1 MTRPTPQQQPPVTEA
16 QPPPPITEPL
26 TQAVVAAD
34 LANALAPVDLP
45 VLNAVEAAN
54 VISLVQTQDLA
65 QELATQ
71 AAERASVKLI
81 EGFAEWYQFAKVFEL
96 AKALSELVDGF
107 KHSVARLAD
116 GYMGEVL
123 SHMTGTRIK
132 PTGIRKTDIDRFGVD
147 PIDVY
152 KRVADTARYQQSKI
166 DQAMMDVVA
175 GADPETLTRLVSP
188 NAAALHRAH
197 QLIRSDLAHARR
209 AQLHHSM
216 INAAERGLTSDNYRR
231 VIHPELSQ
239 DGEGTCGLCI
249 AASTRIYHVKD
260 LMPIHPGCH
269 CGEVPIGKD
278 GYDPGGAINDSDF
291 GRLYADAGG
300 STAAEDLRKTRYKV
314 DEHGELGPVLR
325 PADEPTRQP
334 VGGKFGKP
342 DPNTERKVR
351 QHKEL
356 ARRNALRQKRDA
368 LQRSHD
374 DIVQKMDADPENWP
388 PEKWRPLA
396 DDIQQRADELTND
409 IGDRDVLDAQA
420 ANKRIQAEA
429 VVRNSAHQRELDAAE
444 KEYQRRIAAGDP
456 LADLPMDDGPHT
468 LEDDVLL
475 TNPRFAEGGA
485 YAMNCVHVV
494 QAEELRRRGFDVV
507 ATPLPQ
513 EFWSQQGRSLDEAL
527 GNWIGDPDRYLVRGS
542 AVGIKNIAQGWPDGA
557 RGWVNVNWKR
567 GGSHVFNVEKVGD
580 RTVWSDAQK
589 GVYDFNPDTYFNRAQ
604 PVVRIVRIDD
614 LNPTRDVEQFVTP
627 SDHAKF
633 VTTGHSGVIPAA
645 APSQRARDIA
655 TSKSIFGLTPVG
667 RASPEPLAMRGY
679 DDLPAALQR
688 KIMAKLEHDTNLPE
702 IELERRA
709 QDNLDRLY
717 HAGNK
722 ADANWYREQGAELT
736 KRADAINSEFGTHL
750 TPEQLAGMV
759 SVTSTK
765 KRWVENKAF
774 AEGIAR
780 KLAADEP
787 FDVTN
792 MMITDY
798 NTWAGKRRGNLAVPH
813 PDLKPGRYKPSEL
826 PTDFV
831 ASKTPGIPKAMNTDI
846 GIRAVTIFRGER
858 SVDDIVNG
866 PKQRNFIN
874 NLLEPEDT
882 RFITVDTW
890 HYRAIMEGVPLT
902 REIGPKGN
910 RHTYTYTLE
919 EWADRDLSVQDG
931 RALLF
936 GYDPTKDRYDD
947 ANIDATV
954 KAADQF
960 APQLFFQSGPAS
972 KADGWESD
980 YGTYPWFVKQ
990 TQIAAERL
998 GVSPID
1004 LQAVV
1009 WVAMGGGV

>member
-54 VISLVQTQDLA
+54 VVSLVQTEDLA

-71 AAERASVKLI
+71 AAERAAVKML
-81 EGFAEWYQFAKVFEL
+81 EGFTDWYQFGKMFLL
-96 AKALSELVDGF
+96 AKALSEMVEGF
-107 KHSVARLAD
+107 KSSVARLAD

-123 SHMTGTRIK
+123 SHMVGKRIK
-132 PTGIRKTDIDRFGVD
+132 PVGIRKTDIDRFGVD

-152 KRVADTARYQQSKI
+152 KRIGDAARYQQSKI
-166 DQAMMDVVA
+166 DKAMMDVVA
-175 GADPETLTRLVSP
+175 GADPETLTRLVTP
-188 NAAALHRAH
+188 EQAALHRAH

-216 INAAERGLTSDNYRR
+216 INAAQRGLTSDNYRR

-325 PADEPTRQP
+325 PAGEPTREDDATRIRRGQREI
-334 VGGKFGKP
+334 
-342 DPNTERKVR
+342 DDRKAR
-351 QHKEL
+351 QKAGLHKRLVE
-356 ARRNALRQKRDA
+356 KRDA
-368 LQRSHD
+368 LVRSHN
-374 DIVQKMDADPENWP
+374 DIDQKMLNDPDNFPSSEY
-388 PEKWRPLA
+388 RPISDSLGERIREINA
-396 DDIQQRADELTND
+396 ELGEGEDNSSLFQVLDPKD
-409 IGDRDVLDAQA
+409 IG
-420 ANKRIQAEA
+420 
-429 VVRNSAHQRELDAAE
+429 
-444 KEYQRRIAAGDP
+444 P
-456 LADLPMDDGPHT
+456 LTDLPLNDGPHK

-494 QAEELRRRGFDVV
+494 QAEELRRRGFDVE

-513 EFWSQQGRSLDEAL
+513 QFWSQQGRSLDEAL
-527 GNWIGDPDRYLVRGS
+527 GEWTGDPSRYLVRGN
-542 AVGIKNIAQGWPDGA
+542 AAGVKAIAQGWPDGA

-567 GGSHVFNVEKVGD
+567 GGSHVFSVEKVGD

-589 GVYDFNPDTYFNRAQ
+589 GAYDFPPDNYFNRAQ
-604 PVVRIVRIDD
+604 PIVRIVRVDD
-614 LNPTRDVEQFVTP
+614 LTPTHQVEQFVTP
-627 SDHAKF
+627 SA
-633 VTTGHSGVIPAA
+633 HSGRANLVSQSEADRLSFKDR
-645 APSQRARDIA
+645 PSV
-655 TSKSIFGLTPVG
+655 SMPVG
-667 RASPEPLAMRGY
+667 RAPPEPLAMRGY
-679 DDLPAALQR
+679 DDLPPALQR

-709 QDNLDRLY
+709 QDNLERLY
-717 HAGNK
+717 KAGNP
-722 ADANWYREQGAELT
+722 ADANWYRNEGADLT

-774 AEGIAR
+774 AEGVAR

-947 ANIDATV
+947 ANIEATI